1 MKKLKRLNVSYTVSS
16 MFKIPK
22 KLNLLSVD
30 DNFTVPGGTVGSWFV
45 KYNVLHYVDLDG
57 EWKQLQPKTP
67 VEEEDYKR
75 PDSYED
81 SVESSDD
88 E

>member
-1 MKKLKRLNVSYTVSS
+1 MNKLKQLNVSYTVTS

-22 KLNLLSVD
+22 KLNLLPVYE
-30 DNFTVPGGTVGSWFV
+30 NFAAPGGTVGSWFV
-45 KYNVLHYVDLDG
+45 KYNVLHYVDSDG
-57 EWKQLQPKTP
+57 EWKQLHPKIP
-67 VEEEDYKR
+67 VEEDDYKR

>member
-1 MKKLKRLNVSYTVSS
+1 MKKLKRLNVSYTVTS

-22 KLNLLSVD
+22 RLNLLSVE
-30 DNFTVPGGTVGSWFV
+30 DNYTAPGGTVGSWFV
-45 KYNVLHYVDLDG
+45 KYNVLHYVDSDG
-57 EWKQLQPKTP
+57 LWKILHPKIP

-75 PDSYED
+75 PDSYDD